1 MDNEAGLQVID
12 FSDPANP
19 QSLGWY
25 PLEGWARD
33 ITLAGRHAFVAMD
46 WGFEEATGRTGQP
59 GLQIFD
65 ISNPSSPEPAGW
77 VATSTSANRVA
88 VAGNRAYLSAYNL
101 LVYELTGLP
110 AFTSRSLAQ
119 DRLTLTWNEAA
130 LGMKLQKT
138 PTLASPYWQDVPG
151 SENSTSF
158 TLPATEASAFFRLTK
173 P

>member
-19 QSLGWY
+19 QSLGGY

-46 WGFEEATGRTGQP
+46 WGFEEATGRTGLP

-65 ISNPSSPEPAGW
+65 LSNPSSPEPAGW
-77 VATSTSANRVA
+77 VATSTSATKVT
-88 VAGNRAYLSAYNL
+88 VVGNRAYLSAYNL

-138 PTLASPYWQDVPG
+138 PTLASPYWQDVRG